1 MNTSLSASFV
11 ARLAGIDLPKQ
22 FEGLSASG
30 VTFHTERL
38 EANDIFFALAGENVH
53 GVHFADDA
61 LAKGAAFVVSD
72 REHPNAL
79 VVDNAPEVLLK
90 LGSWA
95 REQITGPIVGITG
108 SAGKTSTKTLV
119 AAALNA
125 KSSPGNFNT
134 TFALAQSL
142 VRHALYHKD
151 QILVLELGIDHVG
164 EMKQLV
170 NLVNPSYGI
179 LTNVGP
185 AHLEALGSIKGVA
198 REKSEMFSLGA
209 KAFVSTQASSLV
221 KPHIAEFQSYGLEAA
236 DYTGQ
241 LSQNETQLSYKH
253 ITLNLPSIGQNMAA
267 NAVAALALAE
277 TLKLDLGQAAK
288 RIEEA
293 SMEGGRLEFKQA
305 GNLVI
310 IDDTYNSNPLSV
322 KPSLD
327 ILKKQAAPH
336 IAILGDM
343 LELGTHSHAYHHELG
358 ELSRGINTFA
368 IGRES
373 LYLLESNTSAKHYL
387 TVDAFLT
394 QLPDLKTGT
403 VLVKGSRGMKLE
415 RVVTALI
422 EANS

>member
-1 MNTSLSASFV
+1 MNTSLSAALV
-11 ARLAGIDLPKQ
+11 ARLAGIDLPEQ
-22 FEGLSASG
+22 FSGLSASG
-30 VTFHTERL
+30 VAFHTGRL
-38 EANDIFFALAGENVH
+38 EANEIFFALAGENVH
-53 GVHFADDA
+53 GVRFADDA

-72 REHPNAL
+72 RAHPNAL
-79 VVDNAPEVLLK
+79 VVKNAAEVLLK
-90 LGSWA
+90 LGAWA
-95 REQITGPIVGITG
+95 REQITGPVVGITG
-108 SAGKTSTKTLV
+108 SAGKTSTKTFV

-125 KSSPGNFNT
+125 HSSPGNFNT

-142 VRHALYHKD
+142 IKHALYHRD
-151 QILVLELGIDHVG
+151 QILVLELGIDHLD

-170 NLVNPSYGI
+170 NLVKPSHGI

-185 AHLEALGSIKGVA
+185 AHLAALGSIEGVA
-198 REKSEMFSLGA
+198 KEKSDMFSLGA
-209 KAFVSTQASSLV
+209 KALVSNQASPLV
-221 KPHIAEFQSYGLEAA
+221 KQHIATFQSYGLEAA

-241 LSQNETQLSYKH
+241 LSDDETQLSYKN
-253 ITLNLPSIGQNMAA
+253 TRLSLPSVGKNMAA

-277 TLKLDLGQAAK
+277 TLELDLNQAAK

-293 SMEGGRLEFKQA
+293 SMEGGRLEFKRA
-305 GNLVI
+305 GNLLI

-336 IAILGDM
+336 VAILGDM
-343 LELGTHSHAYHHELG
+343 LELGAYSHAYHHELG
-358 ELSRGINTFA
+358 ELSRGLATFA

-387 TVDAFLT
+387 TVDAFLS
-394 QLPDLKTGT
+394 QLPDLTTGT

-415 RVVTALI
+415 RVVAALI